1 MSEYHMNITFLIGNG
16 YDMNIGLKTG
26 YQAFLEWYIAQESA
40 NDIISDFKLR
50 IGDNLKTWSDLE
62 FTLGQMTSVHPLNRR
77 KAFLS
82 CKRDLDL
89 HLKKYIKEQ
98 NARVGVPSDADIKSF
113 RKSLIYFSELCSAEV
128 RESLAHIY
136 ETYSWKTYTYNV
148 IDFNFTDT
156 VDIFWDRIPDNI
168 SWHEWIY
175 QYKSKWY
182 RRKIIDKKGSFIHI
196 HGTLDNTM
204 MTGVND
210 IDQIANERF
219 REIDEIVD
227 CCVKPAMNYNC
238 KNGMNRFVRD
248 LIKNTNIFVVFGMSI
263 GATDAR
269 WWRKVVNRLLSYSDA
284 FLVIVNYDRSYDPT
298 LPYSSSSIGK
308 EIVSNLLKVS
318 ECPEEY
324 EKIVKERV
332 CVLLNTN
339 LFYYES
345 LLAEGEK

>member
-26 YQAFLEWYIAQESA
+26 YQAFLEWYITQESA
-40 NDIISDFKLR
+40 NEIISDFKLR
-50 IGDNLKTWSDLE
+50 IGDNLKMWSDLE
-62 FTLGQMTSVHPLNRR
+62 FTLGHMTSVHPLNRR

-98 NARVGVPSDADIKSF
+98 NARVGVPSDADIKTF

-128 RESLAHIY
+128 RENLTKIY
-136 ETYSWKTYTYNV
+136 ETNSWKTYSYNV

-156 VDIFWDRIPDNI
+156 VDIFWDKIPNSI

-182 RRKIIDKKGSFIHI
+182 RRKVIDKKGSLIHI
-196 HGTLDNTM
+196 HGTLDNAM

-227 CCVKPAMNYNC
+227 C
-238 KNGMNRFVRD
+238 
-248 LIKNTNIFVVFGMSI
+248 
-263 GATDAR
+263 
-269 WWRKVVNRLLSYSDA
+269 W
-284 FLVIVNYDRSYDPT
+284 
-298 LPYSSSSIGK
+298 
-308 EIVSNLLKVS
+308 
-318 ECPEEY
+318 
-324 EKIVKERV
+324 
-332 CVLLNTN
+332 
-339 LFYYES
+339 
-345 LLAEGEK
+345 